1 MSLAE
6 RNMAIG
12 MLKAGCSASEVA
24 SACSRAVSTIRR
36 LNAKATTTGTTQDK
50 PRSGR
55 PQVLSRHA
63 RKLVYRAVRKNP
75 KITYSE
81 LAEIAQ
87 VHPPDGAPSQLP
99 SRSTLYRVIKKT
111 GLLHVR
117 CKKRPK
123 LTPQRARARLLFARE
138 YRSYP
143 WHRRI
148 LKFSDEC
155 SIQKGSGHTT
165 EWCFRYDDEKW
176 KTKMVTQLSTARKP
190 AQMVW
195 AAVWLDERGRPRRS
209 DLIIM
214 QRDPDAPHGGYS
226 AQSYIQALQQG
237 LLPHWRDSQL
247 FMHDNASIHTARA
260 VASFIENYQIHTI
273 RWPPYSP
280 DLNPIEHL
288 WWHLKKLVFT
298 RYPQYNNI
306 SKAEEEW
313 DGFCSA
319 LKTCWRAIPGS
330 LIHAL
335 IMSMPRR
342 IKACIEARGWQTK
355 Y

>member
-1 MSLAE
+1 
-6 RNMAIG
+6 
-12 MLKAGCSASEVA
+12 
-24 SACSRAVSTIRR
+24 
-36 LNAKATTTGTTQDK
+36 
-50 PRSGR
+50 
-55 PQVLSRHA
+55 
-63 RKLVYRAVRKNP
+63 
-75 KITYSE
+75 
-81 LAEIAQ
+81 
-87 VHPPDGAPSQLP
+87 
-99 SRSTLYRVIKKT
+99 
-111 GLLHVR
+111 
-117 CKKRPK
+117 
-123 LTPQRARARLLFARE
+123 
-138 YRSYP
+138 
-143 WHRRI
+143 
-148 LKFSDEC
+148 
-155 SIQKGSGHTT
+155 
-165 EWCFRYDDEKW
+165 
-176 KTKMVTQLSTARKP
+176 
-190 AQMVW
+190 
-195 AAVWLDERGRPRRS
+195 
-209 DLIIM
+209 
-214 QRDPDAPHGGYS
+214 
-226 AQSYIQALQQG
+226 
-237 LLPHWRDSQL
+237 
-247 FMHDNASIHTARA
+247 MHDNASIHTARA